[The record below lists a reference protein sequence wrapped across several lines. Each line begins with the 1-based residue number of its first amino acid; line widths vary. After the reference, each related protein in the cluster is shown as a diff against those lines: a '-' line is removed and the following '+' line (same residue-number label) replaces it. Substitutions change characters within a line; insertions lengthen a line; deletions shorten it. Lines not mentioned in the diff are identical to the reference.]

1 MRLQQEEAPPGEA
14 GTGDKEVVMLSPFR
28 GFMDTQGEI
37 NRMLDDMLGGLSR
50 RPARQP
56 ERWAPATDVLSR
68 DGDLV
73 LRAEL
78 PGVKQEDV
86 DVTLSNGVLT
96 ISGERRDEQEKKG
109 AGYHTRELRYGT
121 FSRSMRIPDNLGSED
136 IHARFEDGVLEVTL
150 KGAAAVQE
158 PQRIQVEG
166 GEDSQSQIEGS
177 EN

>member
-1 MRLQQEEAPPGEA
+1 MGLQQEENPPEGGAGE
-14 GTGDKEVVMLSPFR
+14 KEVAMLSPFR

-37 NRMLDDMLGGLSR
+37 NRMLDDMFGGLSR

-68 DGDLV
+68 EGDLV

-109 AGYHTRELRYGT
+109 AGYHSRELRYGS
-121 FSRSMRIPDNLGSED
+121 FSRSMRIPDNISSDD

-166 GEDSQSQIEGS
+166 SQSQIEGS

>member
-1 MRLQQEEAPPGEA
+1 MGLQQEEDPPEGGAGE
-14 GTGDKEVVMLSPFR
+14 KEVAMLSPFR

-37 NRMLDDMLGGLSR
+37 NRMLDEMFGGVGR

-78 PGVKQEDV
+78 PGVKQDDV

-109 AGYHTRELRYGT
+109 AGYHSRELRYGS
-121 FSRSMRIPDNLGSED
+121 FSRSMRIPDNISSDD

-158 PQRIQVEG
+158 PQRIQVEA
-166 GEDSQSQIEGS
+166 GEGSQSQIEGS